1 LQYVLYLIIFVL
13 YSKLFHVCNVCAKI
27 VASGQQQT
35 HHNKHNNFNMLA
47 SVVAEIV
54 PSSWSDRRRVLL
66 LAVALQAL
74 LAIGLVV
81 SALVV
86 AGTANA

>member
-1 LQYVLYLIIFVL
+1 
-13 YSKLFHVCNVCAKI
+13 
-27 VASGQQQT
+27 
-35 HHNKHNNFNMLA
+35 MLA
-47 SVVAEIV
+47 SAVAELV
-54 PSSWSDRRRVLL
+54 PTSWADRRRVLL
-66 LAVALQAL
+66 LAVLLQAL

>member
-1 LQYVLYLIIFVL
+1 
-13 YSKLFHVCNVCAKI
+13 
-27 VASGQQQT
+27 
-35 HHNKHNNFNMLA
+35 MLA